1 MQTESLI
8 HQKRQ
13 RQLEHNVDTQ
23 YGETDDGNALV
34 VGVLCYGYV
43 CSAWCRL
50 RGRWLLVACNFSL
63 HYVLLPF
70 LLPTFVLCHVCCR
83 SCCRSCCS
91 CCHYNVPLPRLLLL
105 LLSVAV
111 ENDARDIRR
120 TFVCR
125 VADRPHKPHA
135 PTATRRLPNYRAQA
149 PTTSHQV
156 ALSNDIRPPSAKYEQ
171 A

>member
-1 MQTESLI
+1 MG
-8 HQKRQ
+8 K
-13 RQLEHNVDTQ
+13 
-23 YGETDDGNALV
+23 TDDGNALV

-91 CCHYNVPLPRLLLL
+91 CCHHNVPLPRLLLL
-105 LLSVAV
+105 LLLSVAV
-111 ENDARDIRR
+111 EKRCAWQPPNLRLTCGRTPPQTTRSNRDASITKLPSTSSDHEPPSRSLQR
-120 TFVCR
+120 
-125 VADRPHKPHA
+125 H
-135 PTATRRLPNYRAQA
+135 PTAKRQIRA
-149 PTTSHQV
+149 SV
-156 ALSNDIRPPSAKYEQ
+156 S
-171 A
+171 

>member
-1 MQTESLI
+1 MGL
-8 HQKRQ
+8 
-13 RQLEHNVDTQ
+13 
-23 YGETDDGNALV
+23 TDDCYALV
-34 VGVLCYGYV
+34 VGVLCYGSV
-43 CSAWCRL
+43 RSAWCRL

-91 CCHYNVPLPRLLLL
+91 CCHHDVPLPRLLLL
-105 LLSVAV
+105 LCVAV
-111 ENDARDIRR
+111 ENDARGNNDETRR
-120 TFVCR
+120 TLVWR
-125 VADRPHKPHA
+125 VTENA
-135 PTATRRLPNYRAQA
+135 PQTTNSNRDASITKNRAQA

-156 ALSNDIRPPSAKYEQ
+156 ALSNDIRPPSTKYEQ